1 MIIKKIAAIFIVTFC
16 LLSFMEN
23 SCLAQAVLNYGE
35 YWKSLSDREKI
46 IYFIGVRDGIAK
58 GGRDCVEWFAY
69 SLKKEKEP
77 QLLGAD
83 FIDEYYW
90 YDKFFSSHRDA
101 IIKVV
106 SDLYKDPINNFIYI
120 SDMFFLA
127 YKKLNGESIE
137 SLLQELREKECIDCS
152 L

>member
-35 YWKSLSDREKI
+35 YWNSLSDREKI

-106 SDLYKDPINNFIYI
+106 SDLYKDPINSFIYI

-127 YKKLNGESIE
+127 RRKLNGESIE
-137 SLLQELREKECIDCS
+137 SSLKELREKECIECG

>member
-1 MIIKKIAAIFIVTFC
+1 MTIKKIFVIFMVAFC
-16 LLSFMEN
+16 LLSFTGN

-35 YWKSLSDREKI
+35 YWNSLSDRERI
-46 IYFIGVRDGIAK
+46 IYFIGMRDGMAK
-58 GGRDCVEWFAY
+58 SRRDCVEWLTY
-69 SLKKEKEP
+69 SLKKEEES
-77 QLLGAD
+77 QLVVSN

>member
-35 YWKSLSDREKI
+35 YWNSLSDREKI

-77 QLLGAD
+77 QLVGAD

-106 SDLYKDPINNFIYI
+106 SDLYKDPINSFIYI

-127 YKKLNGESIE
+127 RRKLNGESIE
-137 SLLQELREKECIDCS
+137 SSLKELREKECIECG